1 MDTKILTICSIIA
14 VAMLLQACPIDD
26 LPCEGV
32 DENRYIISN
41 PGLLSVYPE
50 QTTFEVGD
58 TIWVESSISSQQT
71 TNTGNEVDIYE
82 ELGIEDMILEMT
94 LIENLP
100 NDTIGGTVY
109 FNDIPHV
116 TQTVI
121 NAGESNIRTTND
133 GQQVM
138 DLYYHYNNSNYTIDI
153 GFILNKKGYYFFNNE
168 HSERIR
174 IIASVGNGCGE
185 KYSIYTSLAN
195 PNHGYAYEFEV
206 VE

>member
-1 MDTKILTICSIIA
+1 MDTKILTLCSIIA
-14 VAMLLQACPIDD
+14 VALLLQACPIDD
-26 LPCEGV
+26 LACEGV

-82 ELGIEDMILEMT
+82 ELGLNEIDFQGF
-94 LIENLP
+94 LIGIKDNL
-100 NDTIGGTVY
+100 NDTNPKSYAPNVEVIYGTANLVTTTSNNQFHQLSY
-109 FNDIPHV
+109 SYRTNNNSYNLKLGYIMEETGYFSFNDP
-116 TQTVI
+116 
-121 NAGESNIRTTND
+121 
-133 GQQVM
+133 
-138 DLYYHYNNSNYTIDI
+138 DLDRMRVVA
-153 GFILNKKGYYFFNNE
+153 KK
-168 HSERIR
+168 
-174 IIASVGNGCGE
+174 GNGCGE